1 MQTSSVGIV
10 NVKLVPSQGDN
21 SYGNIKEGRI
31 KLFASVV
38 IVRLATRSAGTGD
51 VPYRMVE
58 DEASQWY
65 SQMYRLVDWDEWQG
79 NTKEK
84 K

>member
-10 NVKLVPSQGDN
+10 DVNL
-21 SYGNIKEGRI
+21 KEGRI

-65 SQMYRLVDWDEWQG
+65 SQIYRSVYWDEMAREYEGEEIEQG
-79 NTKEK
+79 RLRGWVCS
-84 K
+84 